1 MEHYKT
7 IKKLFSNIKNG
18 QDILTFGDI
27 EIIKIEKNKFYWY
40 KSPAILGDVD
50 INNFLVSSNILF

>member
-1 MEHYKT
+1 MEHYKN

-27 EIIKIEKNKFYWY
+27 EIIEIEKNKFYWY
-40 KSPAILGDVD
+40 KIPTILGDVD
-50 INNFLVSSNILF
+50 INNFLVSNNILF